1 MPPRPQPSFPFWQPV
16 TISGVIAFII
26 VIIHAMLP
34 DKVTS
39 SVYITEMLALAA
51 VGVTGVVCSYRLLN
65 KPAQNSPA
73 APPATTAGGSGASTA
88 EIAALRKESAENLQV
103 LQQDLHSLGTA
114 LMKRLSSSTKPE
126 AEHFEAI
133 AGTITDL
140 AISLAEARES
150 IGNLA
155 VDVAET
161 KSAVFEIQAQVD
173 QQADALHGFEKALVH
188 SGFVAASHDA
198 GDGAA
203 PGSLGKALTAG
214 ASGSAV
220 ARLIGNA
227 GSKQVSPAAPVPL
240 APTDIEGN
248 YESDTALAGTDDPIT
263 TNDWP
268 EPYFEKLP
276 DLSKP
281 WTPPSVHPVDIR
293 DDVLIQA
300 EEAALESDEWAEPEL
315 DEPSAE
321 GSEQPDLTKAGSVQP
336 DLLALDET
344 GAEQRRKPRRPGRQD
359 TALIA
364 HVMIGIGNKPY
375 LRGFGPG
382 LSSDK
387 GVPMEYVDVGRWQW
401 ISPESGSPLNVTLWK
416 NDEIPA
422 DGDPVSVPSGMTLEI
437 HPAFSH

>member
-16 TISGVIAFII
+16 TIAGVIAFIT

-34 DKVTS
+34 DKVAP
-39 SVYITEMLALAA
+39 SVYVTEMLALAA
-51 VGVTGVVCSYRLLN
+51 VGVTGIVCSYRLLN
-65 KPAQNSPA
+65 KPAQITAA
-73 APPATTAGGSGASTA
+73 APVVTGGSGASAA

-114 LMKRLSSSTKPE
+114 VMKRLTSSTKPE

-150 IGNLA
+150 LGNLA

-161 KSAVFEIQAQVD
+161 KSTVFEIQAQVD
-173 QQADALHGFEKALVH
+173 QQADALHSFEKALAQA
-188 SGFVAASHDA
+188 GFTPTSHDA

-203 PGSLGKALTAG
+203 PGSLGKALAAG
-214 ASGSAV
+214 ASGAAV

-227 GSKQVSPAAPVPL
+227 GAKPAAPVPL

-263 TNDWP
+263 THDWP

-281 WTPPSVHPVDIR
+281 WTPPSVRSGDIG
-293 DDVLIQA
+293 DDVLIRA
-300 EEAALESDEWAEPEL
+300 EEAALESDEWTEPEL

-321 GSEQPDLTKAGSVQP
+321 GSEQPDFTKDGSVQP
-336 DLLALDET
+336 DLLALDDA

-382 LSSDK
+382 LSPDK